1 MVPYP
6 LTVTVQ
12 PDQDLADKVVVFA
25 SRGGWG
31 SEKVEIPLFDSPEGW
46 FVGQGDVVLR
56 HYNGNAPKVYLS
68 LGIARRGN
76 GLVQEG
82 ERINQSGWWLRYHLG
97 GGDWSEWEPFAV
109 FFHGTWGD
117 GKRDFLVPDDD
128 WPPSARVWE

>member
-1 MVPYP
+1 MVPFP

-31 SEKVEIPLFDSPEGW
+31 SERVEVPLIGGPEEW

-56 HYNGNAPKVYLS
+56 HYNGHAPRVYLS
-68 LGIARRGN
+68 LGIARRGD
-76 GLVQEG
+76 GGVHH
-82 ERINQSGWWLRYHLG
+82 GWWLRYHLG
-97 GGDWSEWEPFAV
+97 GGDWSEWEPIAV
-109 FFHGTWGD
+109 YFHGTWGD

-128 WPPSARVWE
+128 WPPSAREWE